1 MDNAI
6 NSTLTLIHINS
17 LYDHTESHTE
27 SSHHTESHSSHHRT
41 STDSYHPRNKGNSHQ
56 SLGTPDGD
64 ISGQSSPRTSDV
76 HEAHSNGTSKQS
88 GHRSGDKKYPR
99 LPPAGSLYTNGWAI
113 QPCNFGHY
121 EYGRVY
127 TPHQATLQISFVPT
141 FDDGI
146 DSVPGS
152 WPPAPGQCSH
162 HPATKGNP

>member
-1 MDNAI
+1 MI
-6 NSTLTLIHINS
+6 TRKVTLRVHITRKVTVHITGHPQIVTILGTRETHISHLEHQTETSQDSHPLGRRTYTKHTPMEHQNS
-17 LYDHTESHTE
+17 LV
-27 SSHHTESHSSHHRT
+27 
-41 STDSYHPRNKGNSHQ
+41 
-56 SLGTPDGD
+56 
-64 ISGQSSPRTSDV
+64 I
-76 HEAHSNGTSKQS
+76 
-88 GHRSGDKKYPR
+88 RSGDKKYPR

-152 WPPAPGQCSH
+152 WPPAPRQCSH